1 MNSPSSSS
9 TPPTMSTQ
17 SALES
22 VAAAR
27 AASNERGLDAFL
39 ARTELAKVGVSR
51 RLTWHAASI
60 MSSSRAASV

>member
-9 TPPTMSTQ
+9 ASPAMSTQ

-27 AASNERGLDAFL
+27 TASNERGLDAFL
-39 ARTELAKVGVSR
+39 ARAELAKVGVLR
-51 RLTWHAASI
+51 RLTSRAASI
-60 MSSSRAASV
+60 VSPSRAASV